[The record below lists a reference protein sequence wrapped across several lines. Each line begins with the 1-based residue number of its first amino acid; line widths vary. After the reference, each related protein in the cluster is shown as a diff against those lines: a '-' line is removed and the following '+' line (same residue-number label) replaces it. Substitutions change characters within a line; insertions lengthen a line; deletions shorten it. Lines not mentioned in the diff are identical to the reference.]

1 MTFVRKFRKDDDAAP
16 SRRDLDLFV
25 RGCAHHGIPSPH
37 TEHRFAEGR
46 KFAFD
51 YAWPS
56 FRVAL
61 EKEGGVFTR
70 QAHGSISGILRDIEK
85 YNLAAS
91 LGWRVLRV
99 IPSDIVKPET
109 FALVRTTLTND

>member
-1 MTFVRKFRKDDDAAP
+1 MRTLRFRKDEKPKRAV
-16 SRRDLDLFV
+16 DLFV
-25 RGCAHHGIPSPH
+25 LGCSKHSLPEPV
-37 TEHRFAEGR
+37 TEHVFAPGR

-70 QAHGSISGILRDIEK
+70 QAHGSITGILRDIEK
-85 YNLAAS
+85 NNLACS

-109 FALVRTTLTND
+109 FALVRTTLTHA

>member
-1 MTFVRKFRKDDDAAP
+1 MTTIKKFRKADAP
-16 SRRDLDLFV
+16 KPTVDLFIL
-25 RGCAHHGIPSPH
+25 GCHTKHIPRPV
-37 TEHRFAEGR
+37 TEYRFAPKR

-56 FRVAL
+56 VKVAL

-70 QAHGSISGILRDIEK
+70 QAHGSISGVLRDIEK

-99 IPSDIVKPET
+99 IPSNLVKPET
-109 FALVRTTLTND
+109 FALLTATLSSR